1 MDARACVLVVDDDEA
16 IRDTL
21 RLVLEDAD
29 YRVEE
34 APDGTTALDRM
45 RTGTERYI
53 VLLDLIM
60 PGMDGAAVLAGMA
73 SDSELF
79 ARHAYILMTAGPA
92 QLLPEMDDLR
102 ARLNIPVLQKPFDL
116 DILLG
121 MLADA
126 RKRLA

>member
-34 APDGTTALDRM
+34 APDGATALDRM

-60 PGMDGAAVLAGMA
+60 PGMDGAAVLAGMV

-121 MLADA
+121 ILADA
-126 RKRLA
+126 RQRLA